1 MEVEVVDLPLQPHLQ
16 APTTLM
22 GILMSPRHDH
32 QVGYTLDP
40 CFCSLFT
47 FGGGLCRR
55 SYVVLVMVSDICIFF
70 ITMYRSSLYIMRG
83 KMHIF
88 GT

>member
-1 MEVEVVDLPLQPHLQ
+1 MKVEVVDLPLQPHLQ

-47 FGGGLCRR
+47 FGGLCHR